1 MLTLRGTFKF
11 EVADDG
17 GLLDTPTNNQSLRKL
32 WLDRSLINGEDLGP
46 GNAGDFDDGAWHVAC
61 HLLGA
66 GGVRQ
71 LRDGRMAWLEISH
84 DPTRD
89 EYFASVTAAR
99 NGRAETSRVDEVR
112 DILDGSA
119 LLGFVEGNST
129 GHISARGVNDP
140 PTRFNKWQ
148 RQDFD
153 QPASGRGEGGKV
165 WEHWCTVRKIR
176 NPDATAASALR
187 AYVSLVAALGD
198 RFAPT
203 VARGRREF
211 GHPEQLSALVKA
223 GFTSAA
229 SATWDTMPLAI
240 PDAADRALLEARPA
254 DALAAVTG
262 LQWDTTAPAYYMFKR
277 RIARWSSA
285 QAVRDDLRSS

>member
-1 MLTLRGTFKF
+1 MPTLRGTFRF

-17 GLLDTPTNNQSLRKL
+17 ALLDTANNAEILRKL
-32 WLDRSLINGEDLGP
+32 WLDRSLIDGDDLGP
-46 GNAGDFDDGAWHVAC
+46 GNAGDFDDGAWHVGC

-66 GGVRQ
+66 GGVRR
-71 LRDGRMAWLEISH
+71 LRDGRVAWLEISH
-84 DPTRD
+84 DPARD

-99 NGRAETSRVDEVR
+99 NGQAETKRLDAAR
-112 DILDGSA
+112 GLLDGST

-140 PTRFNKWQ
+140 PARFNNWQ

-153 QPASGRGEGGKV
+153 KQAGARGDGGKV
-165 WEHWCTVRKIR
+165 WEHWCTLRKIR

-187 AYVSLVAALGD
+187 AYTSLVAALGD

-211 GHPEQLSALVKA
+211 GHPTQLCALVKA
-223 GFTSAA
+223 GFTTAE
-229 SATWDTMPLAI
+229 SATWDTNPKVI
-240 PDAADRALLEARPA
+240 PRDAERALLEARPA
-254 DALAAVTG
+254 DALSAVAG
-262 LQWDTTAPAYYMFKR
+262 LDWDAPPTYYMFKR
-277 RIARWSSA
+277 RIARWSPA
-285 QAVRDDLRSS
+285 QAVRDDLRAS